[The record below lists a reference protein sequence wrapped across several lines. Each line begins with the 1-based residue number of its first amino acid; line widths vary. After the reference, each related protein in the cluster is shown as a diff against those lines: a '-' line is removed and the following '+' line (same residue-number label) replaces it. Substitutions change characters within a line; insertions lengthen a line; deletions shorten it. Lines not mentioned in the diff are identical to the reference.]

1 MSPVQSLAGAICIKR
16 DTDAGVAGAGAGA
29 GAAAD
34 DDDDVSSSINQQS
47 NSVNQ
52 FQVPL
57 QHDGWKENNLP
68 GTGTF
73 FRHLIFESVVLSLG
87 LSNFHGQKCH
97 PRQSTSPCIFLLCHF
112 CILVSMTIR

>member
-1 MSPVQSLAGAICIKR
+1 MSPVQSLAGATCIKR
-16 DTDAGVAGAGAGA
+16 DTDAGVAGAGA
-29 GAAAD
+29 AAAD

-47 NSVNQ
+47 YSVNQ
-52 FQVPL
+52 FQVL
-57 QHDGWKENNLP
+57 LKHDGWKENNLP